1 MPQLKTSISWQ
12 QGQGIG
18 VHLDFF
24 TFFSQLSQYKTFRAF
39 KMINFL
45 NLIWIILSNV
55 VWYKKDMNAMFY
67 LTNFLNETF
76 MIKQEGVTKQYTG

>member
-1 MPQLKTSISWQ
+1 
-12 QGQGIG
+12 
-18 VHLDFF
+18 
-24 TFFSQLSQYKTFRAF
+24 
-39 KMINFL
+39 MINFL